1 MPFLEYIRK
10 EIMFL
15 KFANLLVYN
24 LLGFSDK
31 TNFGLAL
38 HFFVYD
44 VIKIL
49 FLLFIIVL
57 TIAFLRSYVDSNKF
71 KIFIEKQPKI
81 LAHIFAGLF
90 GAITPFCSCSSIP
103 LFIGFIEAKIPFGV
117 AMSFLITSPMI
128 NEIAIL
134 VLAGVLGIKI
144 TLIYVITGICVGVI
158 VGFIMGELGFEKY
171 LQDYLKKLSSNTKF
185 CTCSCSGTKTNLTFM
200 NRFKD
205 AFYYAKE
212 LMQKIWLF
220 VLLGVGVGAFLHGYV
235 PQEFFMKY
243 MGNNNFYSVP
253 LAVIIGIPLYAD
265 ATTIIPIAQVLIHKG
280 AAIGTVLVFM
290 MSVVGLSLPEMII
303 LSRVMKREL
312 IIRYVIFMFI
322 TFTIVGY
329 FYNFII

>member
-15 KFANLLVYN
+15 KFADLLVYN

-81 LAHIFAGLF
+81 LAHIFAALF

-235 PQEFFMKY
+235 PQEFFLKY